1 MQIAMTMR
9 NALMENVNQAV
20 LMMII
25 VKKEKT
31 VGMVNVNLVVN
42 QMKTVVMGI
51 DVYIENASMSVSPKG
66 TVK

>member
-9 NALMENVNQAV
+9 NALMENVYQAV

-25 VKKEKT
+25 VKK
-31 VGMVNVNLVVN
+31 
-42 QMKTVVMGI
+42 GI
-51 DVYIENASMSVSPKG
+51 DVYIENASKSVSPKG